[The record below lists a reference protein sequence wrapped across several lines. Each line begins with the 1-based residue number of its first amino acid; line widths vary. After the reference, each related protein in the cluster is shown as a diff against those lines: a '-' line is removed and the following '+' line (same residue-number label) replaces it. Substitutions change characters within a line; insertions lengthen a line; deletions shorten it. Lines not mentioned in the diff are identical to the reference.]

1 MTVMLTSM
9 GTAIRPLRV
18 TTIAVSTRHHSP
30 SATRRGD
37 HDHRAMAC
45 GDVGPVRPCQA
56 TAAIRTAPNRAT
68 VTTGTV
74 TRAPAEA
81 ARTDRYRSRRPAT
94 WPRAAARTC
103 LASVRRHGWGQEC
116 ERGRGCD
123 PREVGTRP
131 V

>member
-1 MTVMLTSM
+1 M

-18 TTIAVSTRHHSP
+18 TTIAVNTRHHSP

-45 GDVGPVRPCQA
+45 GEVGPVRPCQT
-56 TAAIRTAPNRAT
+56 TAAIRTAPNSAT

-81 ARTDRYRSRRPAT
+81 ARTDRYLSLIHISEP
-94 WPRAAARTC
+94 
-103 LASVRRHGWGQEC
+103 
-116 ERGRGCD
+116 
-123 PREVGTRP
+123 TRLGMISYA
-131 V
+131 VF